1 MAFLDMTNEL
11 TGTLPGLSPMLA
23 QIYINRA
30 FKEVLA
36 KRNWSFLVTDGVVVC
51 PTQITTG
58 TAILTQYTA
67 TVTLDSA
74 GSAAIAAQLLVGAVP
89 GILNLQIR
97 FGSVPTSGQIY
108 SIVAFDDTAP
118 AAVILT
124 LDRPVVEATS
134 AAASFQIY
142 RCYVTPP
149 ITDFLRWESFVD
161 YPNAIRITGDK
172 LRRTSAQ
179 LDVSDP
185 QRASQGLAYFLASWG
200 GNRISDPVTGAT
212 IPNSLSSQSTPIY
225 ELWPHPVQGQTF
237 YVRFRRKGASL
248 VQPTDELP
256 DQIPET
262 LVIQRA
268 LANHAYPFAKANVA
282 NFPTFKGA
290 NWTELILTASK
301 NVIELLLD
309 AKRNDDAQQL
319 QTVWSRGHGLRA
331 GRPFGR
337 YAEPEYVVDSNYLQ
351 AHLVRF

>member
-1 MAFLDMTNEL
+1 MTNEL
-11 TGTLPGLSPMLA
+11 TGTLPGLSPLLA

-30 FKEVLA
+30 YKEILA
-36 KRNWSFLVTDGVVVC
+36 KRAWSFLVTDGVVVC

-58 TAILTQYTA
+58 TVALTQYQT
-67 TVTLDSA
+67 TITLDA
-74 GSAAIAAQLLVGAVP
+74 AASAAIAAQLIAGAVP
-89 GILNLQIR
+89 GILNFQIR
-97 FGSVPTSGQIY
+97 FGSVPTSGQVY
-108 SIVAFDDTAP
+108 SVVAFDDTVP

-124 LDRPVVEATS
+124 LDRMVVEATS
-134 AAASFQIY
+134 AAASYQMY

-161 YPNAIRITGDK
+161 VANAIRITNDK

-185 QRASQGLAYFLASWG
+185 QRASQGLAYFVASWG
-200 GNRISDPVTGAT
+200 GNRIGNPITGAT
-212 IPNSLSSQSTPIY
+212 IPNALTNQSTPIY
-225 ELWPHPVQGQTF
+225 ELWPHPVQGQTW
-237 YVRFRRKGASL
+237 YVRFRRKGEDLS
-248 VQPTDELP
+248 QPTDELP
-256 DQIPET
+256 DQIPDT

-290 NWTELILTASK
+290 NWTDLILTATK
-301 NVIELLLD
+301 NVNELLLD

-337 YAEPEYVVDSNYLQ
+337 FGEPEYVVDSNYLQ
-351 AHLVRF
+351 GHLIRF